1 MRPAIVIAALIIS
14 TCSATAVGLGTLQ
27 QSTQMSTSSTSVN
40 TTVRVFDPSTESS
53 LISVEPAETLNYTV
67 EAAAVNTTEAS
78 PVSRFYTEGSYAE
91 VYALPLDI
99 RLSGNRTSYRIPVT
113 IQSRPASRTAGVT
126 PVVSR
131 RIRFDID
138 YTGQKPDSA
147 TRPVLEFGDGN
158 ATEDETP
165 RQPNSSSTTDSA
177 RDPAN
182 GAQAPGSSTDTG
194 SGSGGPNP
202 VLLLFIVA
210 TVGYI
215 LWRI

>member
-1 MRPAIVIAALIIS
+1 MRPAIVLAALVIS

-53 LISVEPAETLNYTV
+53 LISVEPAETPNYTI

-78 PVSRFYTEGSYAE
+78 PVSRFYTEVSYAE

-113 IQSRPASRTAGVT
+113 IQSRPASRTGGVT